1 MAVEVRGEG
10 DAFLLDLAQS
20 RKGEH
25 LEAAGVRQDRAV
37 PVHELMQSAHLA
49 YHVVTRA
56 EMEMVGVGQLD
67 LTAELLEVQRAHA
80 ALDRRLR
87 ADVHENRRL
96 HLAAV
101 GALEFA
107 APGLAFVF
115 DDLEHSLFLTFC
127 IYRILNRICNAYTIR
142 MHQEINIASPKLKK
156 R

>member
-1 MAVEVRGEG
+1 
-10 DAFLLDLAQS
+10 
-20 RKGEH
+20 
-25 LEAAGVRQDRAV
+25 
-37 PVHELMQSAHLA
+37 MQSTHLPH
-49 YHVVTRA
+49 HVIAGAQVQV
-56 EMEMVGVGQLD
+56 VGIGQLD
-67 LTAELLEVQRAHA
+67 LASQLLQVESIDAP
-80 ALDRRLR
+80 LDGPLR
-87 ADVHENRRL
+87 THVHEHRRL

-127 IYRILNRICNAYTIR
+127 IYRISNRICNAYTIR

>member
-1 MAVEVRGEG
+1 M
-10 DAFLLDLAQS
+10 
-20 RKGEH
+20 
-25 LEAAGVRQDRAV
+25 EAAHLPHHLVTGT
-37 PVHELMQSAHLA
+37 EMQ
-49 YHVVTRA
+49 V
-56 EMEMVGVGQLD
+56 VGVGQLD

-101 GALEFA
+101 GTLEFA
-107 APGLAFVF
+107 APGLALVF

-127 IYRILNRICNAYTIR
+127 IYRISNRICSAYTIR